1 MVQAILHRHVW
12 LALVRMFLCE
22 FGLSGHVKTQ
32 TFLDRVPEELR
43 AAVAAGL
50 GFSKTGT
57 MGTMKCS
64 STKPSTGFQ

>member
-1 MVQAILHRHVW
+1 
-12 LALVRMFLCE
+12 MFLCE